1 MKHLFLINP
10 AAGKHDG
17 TFDCAKVVHDLCE
30 AKNLDYEIRVSKQP
44 GDLTRYAREAAETGI
59 ELRIYACGGDGTLNE
74 VLQGAAC
81 HDNVAITAYPIGSGN
96 DSVKIF
102 SDPKQ
107 FLDLEALID
116 GEETRLDLIRCN
128 DDCYSI
134 NICSMGLDA
143 RIAADMAKYKK
154 IPMVRGIGA
163 YLAST
168 AVNVFKGITAPF
180 TVEVNGE
187 TIEGD
192 QTMICICSGRFYG
205 SGFNPVP
212 DAVPDDGLLDVLL
225 VAPVRLWE
233 VPKLIGPYKA
243 GKYQELP
250 QWIRR
255 IRTTELR
262 IRTPEEAVVNV
273 DGEAIWTKDMTF
285 QVLPRAIRFFHPRG
299 LTY

>member
-17 TFDCAKVVHDLCE
+17 TFDCAKTVRDLCE
-30 AKNLDYEIRVSKQP
+30 KKRLDYEIRVSKQP
-44 GDLTRYAREAAETGI
+44 GDLTRYAREAAETG
-59 ELRIYACGGDGTLNE
+59 EALRIYACGGDGTLNE
-74 VLQGAAC
+74 VLQGAAG
-81 HDNVAITAYPIGSGN
+81 HDNAAITNYPIGSGN

-102 SDPKQ
+102 SDPKR

-116 GEETRLDLIRCN
+116 GEEHRLDLIRCS
-128 DDCYSI
+128 DGTYSI

-143 RIAADMAKYKK
+143 RIAADMSKYKK
-154 IPMVRGIGA
+154 LPLVKGIGA

-168 AVNVFKGITAPF
+168 AVNVLKGIHSPF
-180 TVEVNGE
+180 TVEINGE

-205 SGFNPVP
+205 GGFNPVP

-225 VAPVRLWE
+225 VAPVRLLD

-250 QWIRR
+250 QWIRHF
-255 IRTTELR
+255 RTTEVR

-273 DGEAIWTKDMTF
+273 DGEAVRTTDMTF
-285 QVLPRAIRFFHPRG
+285 TVLPQAIRFFCPRG